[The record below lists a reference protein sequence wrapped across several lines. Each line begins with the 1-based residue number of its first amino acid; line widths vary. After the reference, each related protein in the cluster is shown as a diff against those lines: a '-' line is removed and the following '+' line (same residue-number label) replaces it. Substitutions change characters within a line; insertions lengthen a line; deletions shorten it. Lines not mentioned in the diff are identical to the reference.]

1 MPTLLLA
8 AGSAQAV
15 ECASK
20 VFTSGAITVCR
31 VDLLHEQLQ
40 LFWRD
45 DTGQPY
51 GGFSALRDTLAKR
64 GKTLEF
70 AMNGGMYLPDRSPVG
85 LFVADERELVPLNR
99 HTGSGNFSQQPNGV
113 FLLDAHG
120 ARVLTTDEYSQ
131 EKPKPV
137 LATQSGPMLV
147 HQGELTTSPVMN
159 PNSQSRRIRNG
170 VCAPSPNTAVFA
182 ISDSPATFPQFPVP
196 FRKSLPRTV
205 PLHP

>member
-45 DTGQPY
+45 DAGQPY
-51 GGFSALRDTLAKR
+51 GRFSALRDTLAKR

-70 AMNGGMYLPDRSPVG
+70 AMNGGMYKPDLSPVG
-85 LFVADERELVPLNR
+85 LFLADERELVPLNR
-99 HTGSGNFSQQPNGV
+99 HTGPGNFSQQPNGV
-113 FLLDAHG
+113 FLFDGHG
-120 ARVLTTDEYSQ
+120 ARLRTTDAYWQ
-131 EKPKPV
+131 AKPKP
-137 LATQSGPMLV
+137 LPATQSTPILD
-147 HQGELTTSPVMN
+147 H
-159 PNSQSRRIRNG
+159 
-170 VCAPSPNTAVFA
+170 
-182 ISDSPATFPQFPVP
+182 
-196 FRKSLPRTV
+196 
-205 PLHP
+205 